1 MWRSFY
7 LNNRLF
13 IENYIFCEINIYF
26 GAYYLWNHSFERYI
40 VIYTCIFWEH
50 RKYIWKLE
58 KKRKLNVGSLSQS
71 SVPAPLHTLHETM
84 TGGPR
89 PGSILLLPWFRSFSS
104 PRVQP
109 AKRRARLQSVRAC
122 EFKCRP
128 TSSPSHLP
136 QCTPP
141 WIDAAPTRPVRPS
154 RSRAMH
160 ARHPRPCSY
169 RFLATING
177 D

>member
-7 LNNRLF
+7 LNNRLL

-58 KKRKLNVGSLSQS
+58 KKLNVGPLSQS

-84 TGGPR
+84 TGGPAQVVFFSFLDSVCFRVHAFSRQSAALDCSLSVLASSSVAPLPR
-89 PGSILLLPWFRSFSS
+89 PLTFRSAHRHEST
-104 PRVQP
+104 PHRP
-109 AKRRARLQSVRAC
+109 AQFDRA
-122 EFKCRP
+122 E
-128 TSSPSHLP
+128 
-136 QCTPP
+136 
-141 WIDAAPTRPVRPS
+141 AAPCMPDTRV
-154 RSRAMH
+154 H
-160 ARHPRPCSY
+160 A
-169 RFLATING
+169 ATVS
-177 D
+177 

>member
-58 KKRKLNVGSLSQS
+58 KNWTLAHSAKAASQLLFIPYMRLWQVGPAQVVFFSFLDSVRFPVHAFSRQSAALDCSLSVLASS
-71 SVPAPLHTLHETM
+71 SVAPL
-84 TGGPR
+84 PR
-89 PGSILLLPWFRSFSS
+89 PLTFRSAHRHEST
-104 PRVQP
+104 PHRP
-109 AKRRARLQSVRAC
+109 AQFDRA
-122 EFKCRP
+122 E
-128 TSSPSHLP
+128 
-136 QCTPP
+136 
-141 WIDAAPTRPVRPS
+141 AAPCMPDTRV
-154 RSRAMH
+154 H
-160 ARHPRPCSY
+160 A
-169 RFLATING
+169 ATVS
-177 D
+177 